1 MARLLRYNLPGQP
14 QYVILR
20 GNNRSIIFAADDDYR
35 FFVDCLED
43 AATRHG
49 CAIHAY
55 VLMTN
60 HIHLLMTPERD
71 NSIGKALQSV
81 GRRYVQYFN
90 DSYQRTGTLWE
101 GRYKATLIDSEN
113 YLLTCY
119 RYIEL
124 NPVRADIA
132 AHPRDYAWSSHRW
145 HVEGEPDKLVTDH
158 ALYLAL
164 GKNSPE
170 RQAAYR
176 ALFKSHIGEATLT
189 AIREATNKSWVLGTG
204 RFHEEIAAAVSRR
217 VAPLPK
223 GRPRK

>member
-1 MARLLRYNLPGQP
+1 
-14 QYVILR
+14 
-20 GNNRSIIFAADDDYR
+20 
-35 FFVDCLED
+35 
-43 AATRHG
+43 
-49 CAIHAY
+49 
-55 VLMTN
+55 
-60 HIHLLMTPERD
+60 
-71 NSIGKALQSV
+71 
-81 GRRYVQYFN
+81 VQYFN
-90 DSYQRTGTLWE
+90 YSYRRTGTLWE

-124 NPVRADIA
+124 NPVRADMA
-132 AHPRDYAWSSHRW
+132 AHPRDYVWSSYRW
-145 HVEGEPDKLVTDH
+145 HAEGDPDKLVTDH

-164 GKNSPE
+164 GKNGQE

-223 GRPRK
+223 GRPRKGEQ